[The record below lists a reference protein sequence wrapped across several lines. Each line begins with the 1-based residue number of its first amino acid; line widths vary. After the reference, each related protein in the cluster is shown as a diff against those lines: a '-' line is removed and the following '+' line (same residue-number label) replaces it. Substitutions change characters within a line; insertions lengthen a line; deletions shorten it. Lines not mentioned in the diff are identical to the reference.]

1 MPELSLSL
9 GLHLNHCGVG
19 VLDVL
24 QRFLNSRK
32 QVDNLLLAD
41 QDLTVGKGWGER
53 GEDEGKVSRQVPDTK
68 ASNRGCGSYLR
79 CVYRSLRTL
88 SWFWTV

>member
-1 MPELSLSL
+1 MPEFSLSL
-9 GLHLNHCGVG
+9 GLHLHHCGVG

-32 QVDNLLLAD
+32 QVNNLLLAD
-41 QDLTVGKGWGER
+41 QDLAVWREVGG
-53 GEDEGKVSRQVPDTK
+53 GEDEGKVSRQVADTK
-68 ASNRGCGSYLR
+68 ASNGGCGSYLR

-88 SWFWTV
+88 SWLWTV

>member
-1 MPELSLSL
+1 MPEFSLSL
-9 GLHLNHCGVG
+9 GLHLHHCGVG
-19 VLDVL
+19 VLDAL
-24 QRFLNSRK
+24 QRFFNSRK

-41 QDLTVGKGWGER
+41 QDLTVGAGKRTR
-53 GEDEGKVSRQVPDTK
+53 GTSADECGTPTPT
-68 ASNRGCGSYLR
+68 AEGGSYLR